1 MAIDAHRRR
10 CIAHRLGERDEGG
23 EALVALDVL
32 GNSVEL
38 GERFG
43 LMEVLP
49 DAADIAL
56 DFRILVGFDDE
67 RAEEMADQLIA
78 QSATLL
84 EQAEV

>member
-1 MAIDAHRRR
+1 MTLIAGDALHIVLANATRE
-10 CIAHRLGERDEGG
+10 ANRLSLSTSL
-23 EALVALDVL
+23 AML
-32 GNSVEL
+32 VEL